1 MFIKTFLRHA
11 GSMLF
16 LFFAMATAGHAQGI
30 ADSSTLPRSTVH
42 RVKSP
47 ADWLQETE
55 STMLMIES
63 RIIGG
68 QDTSFM
74 NEEFD
79 RLEKDYLLAK
89 NDFDVQGQFM
99 RIRNLE
105 DLVAKLNQQKAKV
118 ITWRNRI
125 YKVNGEMTGLFFQLE
140 KIKSDSIQ
148 DWMKSD
154 TALWSIYG
162 DEIRNMEGW
171 VEKVDNQYYFAL
183 KKYVQIE
190 HRLNALT
197 YNIIDLTRAAEAEL
211 KKRGNDFFHK
221 THPAVWQLTDS
232 SYKQNIGTVILNTF
246 HQSIDSLAF
255 YGKNAY
261 VRAILFRLFIL
272 LITMLPVFYFRR
284 QKKEESTDSHDN
296 KYKLLHKYTG
306 AASASFGLV
315 MAPFI
320 FINAPHIFIE
330 TILVTLAITTSVIF
344 LKENP
349 GINRTSFYILLAA
362 YIILHVF
369 NLMTS
374 VTLFGRILWSFS
386 ILLVIP
392 LLQFLRDIRKSDYQR
407 KLLITIII
415 AITIMLL
422 LVGWAFSIG
431 GYYPFGRILV
441 MSSLDGFFLF
451 IILFVAVFSFLDFI
465 VILCE
470 MYNRRGTGSMIR
482 SEVVYKKLRPIVTV
496 LAIAFWFAVFLR
508 NVNAFRFIVNRISG
522 FISEPAVFG
531 GYSFNYGSILVF
543 VFILFIAL
551 RLSAMLSDLF
561 FDDQRGEES
570 TRKSRL
576 GSYLVLLRLF
586 IISAGFILAMLAAG
600 IPLSNASL
608 IIGAFGVGIG
618 FGLQHIISNL
628 VSGVIIAFEKPIYV
642 GDIVEI
648 EGIKGKVTD
657 IGLRATRIDS
667 TDGAEYIVPNGD
679 LISKVMKNWTLSSKN
694 FKIEMNIAIGLD
706 NDIDEVTEIL
716 TRVLEKTTNVL
727 KYPIPKVILKDLRPN
742 ALEFLVSC
750 WVADIAA
757 ANNVRNELLT
767 AMHKSLKEGGIE
779 YPRQMKQD

>member
-1 MFIKTFLRHA
+1 MSIQTLLRHA
-11 GSMLF
+11 CGMLF
-16 LFFAMATAGHAQGI
+16 LVFAAVTATYSQESV
-30 ADSSTLPRSTVH
+30 DTVIH
-42 RVKSP
+42 KKSVDYRVKSP
-47 ADWLQETE
+47 ADWLKETE

-68 QDTSFM
+68 QDTAFM
-74 NEEFD
+74 NEDFD
-79 RLEKDYLLAK
+79 RLEKDFLLAK
-89 NDFDVQGQFM
+89 NDFDVHGQFM

-125 YKVNGEMTGLFFQLE
+125 YKVNGDLTGLFFQLE

-154 TALWSIYG
+154 AALWTIYG
-162 DEIRNMEGW
+162 DEIMNMEGW
-171 VEKVDNQYYFAL
+171 VEKVDTQYYFAL

-197 YNIIDLTRAAEAEL
+197 YSIIDLTRTAEAEL
-211 KKRGNDFFHK
+211 KERGDDFFHK
-221 THPAVWQLTDS
+221 THPTVWQLTDS
-232 SYKQNIGTVILNTF
+232 SYQQNIGTVILNTF

-284 QKKEESTDSHDN
+284 LKKEENIDSYDH
-296 KYKLLHKYTG
+296 KYKLIHKYTG

-315 MAPFI
+315 MAPFV

-330 TILVTLAITTSVIF
+330 TILATLAITTSIIF

-349 GINRTSFYILLAA
+349 GVNRRSFYCLLAA

-392 LLQFLRDIRKSDYQR
+392 LLQFLSDIRKSDYQR
-407 KLLITIII
+407 KWLTSIIIGITIVLLIT
-415 AITIMLL
+415 
-422 LVGWAFSIG
+422 GWAFSMG

-451 IILFVAVFSFLDFI
+451 IILFVAIFSFLDFI
-465 VILCE
+465 IILCE
-470 MYNRRGTGSMIR
+470 MYNRRGTGSRIR
-482 SEVVYKKLRPIVTV
+482 SEVVYKKLRPIVTI
-496 LAIAFWFAVFLR
+496 LAITFWFAVFLR

-543 VFILFIAL
+543 VLILFIAL

-561 FDDQRGEES
+561 FDDQRSDES

-576 GSYLVLLRLF
+576 GSYMVLLRLF
-586 IISAGFILAMLAAG
+586 IISAGFVIAMVAAG

-642 GDIVEI
+642 GDVVEI

-679 LISKVMKNWTLSSKN
+679 LISKVMKNWTLSSKS
-694 FKIEMNIAIGLD
+694 FKIEMNIAIGLE
-706 NDIDEVTEIL
+706 NDIDQVTEIMKDVISKMPS
-716 TRVLEKTTNVL
+716 VLN
-727 KYPIPKVILKDLRPN
+727 YPAPKVILKELKPN
-742 ALEFLVSC
+742 SLEFLVSC
-750 WVADIAA
+750 WVGDIAVSA
-757 ANNVRNELLT
+757 TVRNEILVL
-767 AMHKSLKEGGIE
+767 MHKSLKEGGIE